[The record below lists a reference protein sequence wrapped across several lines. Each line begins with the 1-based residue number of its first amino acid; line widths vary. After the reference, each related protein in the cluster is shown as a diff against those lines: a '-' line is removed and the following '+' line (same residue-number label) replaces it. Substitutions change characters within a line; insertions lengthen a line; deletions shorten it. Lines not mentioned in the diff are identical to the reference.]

1 MVAPI
6 LGGLSIGPS
15 LAGTR
20 NFFGRTPGIDA
31 REVRAGELAMTAD
44 QRAGDAGAGKL
55 AVLLATYNGAR
66 FLDAQLRS
74 VIAQDWQAIDIIAS
88 DDSSTDGTLDLLGSW
103 RMIWNKGS
111 FTIMSGPRRGFA
123 GNFRK
128 LLAEAEVGD
137 ANYVAFCDQD
147 DIWLSDK
154 TRIAVEALDVH
165 GARPALYCARTL
177 ITDIDDR
184 EVSLSTLFKRTPDFA
199 NALVQSIGG
208 GNTMVMNRAAY
219 ELLREAATRTEFV
232 SHDWFAYLIVSGAGG
247 KVIYSETPHVRYRQH
262 DGNLIG
268 SNLGFQAR
276 IDRARFALSGRY
288 IGWNNLNMS
297 ALAAC
302 RDLLTPDAAVKFD
315 RFCEARRGA
324 LPQRIVNLW
333 RSGVYRQTPIGQL
346 SLYLAGLLGKL

>member
-1 MVAPI
+1 MTLDQPA
-6 LGGLSIGPS
+6 GG
-15 LAGTR
+15 
-20 NFFGRTPGIDA
+20 
-31 REVRAGELAMTAD
+31 
-44 QRAGDAGAGKL
+44 AGAGRL

-74 VIAQDWQAIDIIAS
+74 VIAQDWAAIDVVAS
-88 DDSSTDGTLDLLGSW
+88 DDCSSDSTPGLLASW
-103 RMIWNKGS
+103 QPIWNKGD
-111 FTIMSGPRRGFA
+111 FTVISGPRRGFA

-128 LLAEAEVGD
+128 LLAEAEVD
-137 ANYVAFCDQD
+137 AEYVAFCDQD

-154 TRIAVEALDVH
+154 TKVAVAALDAH
-165 GARPALYCARTL
+165 GSRPALYCARTL
-177 ITDIDDR
+177 ITDVDDR
-184 EVSLSTLFKRTPDFA
+184 EISLSTLFRKTPDFA

-219 ELLREAATRTEFV
+219 DLLREAAKRTDFV

-262 DGNLIG
+262 GANLIG
-268 SNLGFQAR
+268 SNLGVRAR

-288 IGWNNLNMS
+288 VGWNNLNMS

-302 RDLLTPDAAVKFD
+302 RDLLTPDAAAKFD
-315 RFCEARRGA
+315 RFCQARNGR
-324 LPQRIVNLW
+324 LPERIVNLW
-333 RSGVYRQTPIGQL
+333 RSGVYRQTAIGQL

>member
-1 MVAPI
+1 MTLDQPA
-6 LGGLSIGPS
+6 GG
-15 LAGTR
+15 
-20 NFFGRTPGIDA
+20 
-31 REVRAGELAMTAD
+31 
-44 QRAGDAGAGKL
+44 AGAGRL

-74 VIAQDWQAIDIIAS
+74 VIAQDWAEIDVVAS
-88 DDSSTDGTLDLLGSW
+88 DDSSSDSTQSLLASW
-103 RMIWNKGS
+103 QPIWNKGD
-111 FTIMSGPRRGFA
+111 FTVISGPRRGFA

-128 LLAEAEVGD
+128 LLAEAEVD
-137 ANYVAFCDQD
+137 AEYVAFCDQD

-154 TRIAVEALDVH
+154 TKVAVAALDAH
-165 GARPALYCARTL
+165 GSRPALYCARTL
-177 ITDIDDR
+177 ITDVDDR
-184 EVSLSTLFKRTPDFA
+184 EISLSTLFRKTPDFA

-219 ELLREAATRTEFV
+219 DLLREAAKRTDFV

-262 DGNLIG
+262 GANLIG
-268 SNLGFQAR
+268 SNLGVRAR

-288 IGWNNLNMS
+288 VGWNNLNMS

-302 RDLLTPDAAVKFD
+302 RDLLTPDAVAKFD
-315 RFCEARRGA
+315 RFCQARSGR
-324 LPQRIVNLW
+324 LPERIVNLW
-333 RSGVYRQTPIGQL
+333 RSGVYRQTAIGQL